1 MKNRLKNI
9 KFDPKTF
16 ATDVLFDIIGCVLY
30 GAGIYNFAYTANF
43 APGGV
48 SGLSILINILT
59 SKLPFFQNSTIPFL
73 HGGISIGL
81 AMILINIP
89 IVIYCFKAL
98 GLEFFFRS
106 VKTIL
111 ISSVIVDHVMP
122 HLWTYQGSPML
133 AAIFGGVL
141 AGAGLSC
148 IYMRDSSTGGS
159 DFVILAIQKK
169 NPHLSIGM
177 VSLAVDGVVILLG
190 GIVYGTVDA
199 ALYGLLMTITY
210 SLIIDKIMLGNDSRK
225 LLTIITTN
233 GGEISRRIN
242 DEVARGVTII
252 NGKGAY
258 TGDDKQVLLCA
269 CSNAQVYKVKRIVY
283 SMDEK
288 SFIMVSSVD
297 AAFGEGFKPQDVNT

>member
-1 MKNRLKNI
+1 MKKYLKI
-9 KFDPKTF
+9 DPK
-16 ATDVLFDIIGCVLY
+16 ALGVDILFDIIGCVLY

-48 SGLSILINILT
+48 SGLSILVHILT
-59 SKLPFFQNSTIPFL
+59 KDIPIF

-81 AMILINIP
+81 AMVLINIP
-89 IVIYCFKAL
+89 IVIFCFKAL
-98 GLEFFFRS
+98 GPEFFFRS

-111 ISSVIVDHVMP
+111 ISSLIVDYLMP

-177 VSLAVDGVVILLG
+177 VSLVVDGVVILLG

-225 LLTIITTN
+225 LLTIITRN
-233 GGEISRRIN
+233 GDEISRKIN
-242 DEVARGVTII
+242 DEVDRGVTIM
-252 NGKGAY
+252 NGRGAY
-258 TGDDKQVLLCA
+258 TGEEKDILLCA
-269 CSNAQVYKVKRIVY
+269 CSNAQVYKVKHIVY
-283 SMDEK
+283 SLDEK

-297 AAFGEGFKPQDVNT
+297 AAFGEGFKPRDTVS

>member
-1 MKNRLKNI
+1 MKNRLKKL
-9 KFDPKTF
+9 KFEPKTF
-16 ATDVLFDIIGCVLY
+16 ATDVLFDVIGCVLY

-59 SKLPFFQNSTIPFL
+59 KDIPLF

-89 IVIYCFKAL
+89 IVIFCFRAL

-111 ISSVIVDHVMP
+111 ISSLIVDHLMP

-177 VSLAVDGVVILLG
+177 VSLAVDGIVILLG

-225 LLTIITTN
+225 LLTIIT
-233 GGEISRRIN
+233 GKGQEISRRIN

-252 NGKGAY
+252 TGKGAY
-258 TGDDKQVLLCA
+258 TGDEKNVLLCA

-283 SMDEK
+283 ALDEK

-297 AAFGEGFKPQDVNT
+297 AAFGEGFKPKDVNA

>member
-1 MKNRLKNI
+1 MKNPLKKLKI
-9 KFDPKTF
+9 DPKTLG
-16 ATDVLFDIIGCVLY
+16 TDIIFDIVGCVLY

-48 SGLSILINILT
+48 SGLSILIHILT
-59 SKLPFFQNSTIPFL
+59 RDIPIF

-81 AMILINIP
+81 SMILINIP
-89 IVIYCFKAL
+89 IIIICFKAL

-111 ISSVIVDHVMP
+111 ISSLIVDHLMP

-177 VSLAVDGVVILLG
+177 VSLVVDGIVILLG

-233 GGEISRRIN
+233 GDSISQEIN
-242 DEVARGVTII
+242 EKVARGVTII

-283 SMDEK
+283 SMDDK

-297 AAFGEGFKPQDVNT
+297 AAFGEGFKPRDINS

>member
-1 MKNRLKNI
+1 MKKYLKI
-9 KFDPKTF
+9 DPK
-16 ATDVLFDIIGCVLY
+16 ALGVDVLFDIIGCVLY

-48 SGLSILINILT
+48 SGLSILVHILT
-59 SKLPFFQNSTIPFL
+59 KDIPIF

-81 AMILINIP
+81 AMVLINIP
-89 IVIYCFKAL
+89 IVIFCFKAL
-98 GLEFFFRS
+98 GPEFFFRS

-111 ISSVIVDHVMP
+111 ISSLIVDYLMP

-177 VSLAVDGVVILLG
+177 VSLVVDGVVILLG

-225 LLTIITTN
+225 LLTIITSN
-233 GGEISRRIN
+233 GGEISRQIN

-252 NGKGAY
+252 NGRGAY
-258 TGDDKQVLLCA
+258 TGEDKDILLCA

-283 SMDEK
+283 ALDEK

-297 AAFGEGFKPQDVNT
+297 AAFGEGFKPRDVES

>member
-1 MKNRLKNI
+1 MNSFLKNLRI
-9 KFDPKTF
+9 EPKTL
-16 ATDVLFDIIGCVLY
+16 ATDIIYDIIGSVLY
-30 GAGIYNFAYTANF
+30 GAGLYNFAYTANF

-48 SGLSILINILT
+48 SGLSMLINILT
-59 SKLPFFQNSTIPFL
+59 SKIPFFQNTTIPFFQ
-73 HGGISIGL
+73 GGISIGL
-81 AMILINIP
+81 AMILVNIP
-89 IVIYCFKAL
+89 IIFFCFKAL
-98 GLEFFFRS
+98 GPEFFFRS

-111 ISSVIVDHVMP
+111 ISSLIVDHLMP

-169 NPHLSIGM
+169 NPHLSIGR

-233 GGEISRRIN
+233 GDMISQEINEKVS
-242 DEVARGVTII
+242 RGVTII

-258 TGDDKQVLLCA
+258 TGDSKQILLCA

>member
-1 MKNRLKNI
+1 MKNRLKNL
-9 KFDPKTF
+9 KLDPKTF
-16 ATDVLFDIIGCVLY
+16 ATDVIFDIIGCVLY

-59 SKLPFFQNSTIPFL
+59 RDIPFF

-89 IVIYCFKAL
+89 IVIFCYKAL

-111 ISSVIVDHVMP
+111 ISSLIVDHLMP

-169 NPHLSIGM
+169 NPHLSIGI

-190 GIVYGTVDA
+190 GIVYGAVDA

-225 LLTIITTN
+225 LLTIITVK
-233 GGEISRRIN
+233 GDEISRRIN
-242 DEVARGVTII
+242 DEVSRGVTII
-252 NGKGAY
+252 NGKGSY
-258 TGDDKQVLLCA
+258 SGENKNILLCA

-283 SMDEK
+283 TLDEK

-297 AAFGEGFKPQDVNT
+297 AAFGEGFKPRDVNT

>member
-1 MKNRLKNI
+1 MKRPLKI
-9 KFDPKTF
+9 DPKTLGI
-16 ATDVLFDIIGCVLY
+16 DILFDIVGCVLY
-30 GAGIYNFAYTANF
+30 GAGIYNFAYSSNF

-48 SGLSILINILT
+48 SGLSILVHILT
-59 SKLPFFQNSTIPFL
+59 AKIPLF

-89 IVIYCFKAL
+89 IVILCFRAL

-111 ISSVIVDHVMP
+111 ISSLIVDHLMP
-122 HLWTYQGSPML
+122 RLWTYQGSPML
-133 AAIFGGVL
+133 AAIFGGIL

-177 VSLAVDGVVILLG
+177 VSLAVDGMVIVLG
-190 GIVYGTVDA
+190 GFVYGTVDA
-199 ALYGLLMTITY
+199 ALYGLLMTITC
-210 SLIIDKIMLGNDSRK
+210 SLVTDKIMLGNDSRK
-225 LLTIITTN
+225 LLTIITEN
-233 GGEISRRIN
+233 GDEISRRIN
-242 DEVARGVTII
+242 DEVARGVTVMS
-252 NGKGAY
+252 GKGAY
-258 TGDDKQVLLCA
+258 TGEEKNILLCA

-283 SMDEK
+283 ALDAK
-288 SFIMVSSVD
+288 SFILVSSVD
-297 AAFGEGFKPQDVNT
+297 AAFGEGFKPQE

>member
-1 MKNRLKNI
+1 MKNPLKNLKI
-9 KFDPKTF
+9 DPKTLG
-16 ATDVLFDIIGCVLY
+16 TDIIFDIIGSVLY

-48 SGLSILINILT
+48 SGLSILIHILT
-59 SKLPFFQNSTIPFL
+59 RNIPFFN
-73 HGGISIGL
+73 GGISIGL

-89 IVIYCFKAL
+89 IVIICFKAL

-111 ISSVIVDHVMP
+111 ISSLIVDHLMP

-177 VSLAVDGVVILLG
+177 VSLVVDGVVILLG

-233 GGEISRRIN
+233 GDKISQEIN
-242 DEVARGVTII
+242 EKVARGVTII